1 MYPAFLCKQQRLPFA
16 ALTNIFVG
24 RKACQCQNS
33 KDYRES
39 HKQCCDS
46 FSFESLNMT
55 NLLLIMRESL
65 QPPTYYLSHHEII
78 ERPTESKKVP
88 FERVPATLTN
98 PNARIFACDFADEKG
113 AKVEA
118 MLNFI
123 GQSPIK
129 ALEYLLTKL
138 IFGQCSK

>member
-1 MYPAFLCKQQRLPFA
+1 
-16 ALTNIFVG
+16 
-24 RKACQCQNS
+24 
-33 KDYRES
+33 
-39 HKQCCDS
+39 
-46 FSFESLNMT
+46 MT

-113 AKVEA
+113 AKIEA
-118 MLNFI
+118 MFI
-123 GQSPIK
+123 GQSPMK
-129 ALEYLLTKL
+129 ALATLLTKPT
-138 IFGQCSK
+138 FGTSLLTQPTTETFLLS

>member
-118 MLNFI
+118 MLN
-123 GQSPIK
+123 
-129 ALEYLLTKL
+129 
-138 IFGQCSK
+138 